1 MNPFEMVVLIVAIVM
16 IAGVLKSRA
25 RSHGVNEADPTLL
38 AENDRL
44 RGDVKQLQQR
54 VKVLEKIVT
63 DRGADTAAQIEAL
76 RERDRITEGDEG

>member
-25 RSHGVNEADPTLL
+25 RSHGINEADPALL

-63 DRGADTAAQIEAL
+63 DRGYTLASEIEAL
-76 RERDRITEGDEG
+76 RDRQDRKEVQ